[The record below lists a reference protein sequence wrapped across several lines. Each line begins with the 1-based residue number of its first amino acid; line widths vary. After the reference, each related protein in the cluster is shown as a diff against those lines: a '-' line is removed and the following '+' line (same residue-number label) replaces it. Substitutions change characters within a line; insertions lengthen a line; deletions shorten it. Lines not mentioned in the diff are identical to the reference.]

1 MEVTRPLLIMLFG
14 TQSVFPDLITHPHC
28 DSASSL
34 VHITSFAAN
43 FNTDLSMTS
52 DTLEMVVANGA
63 YLLVYLLVI
72 NKTQSFC
79 PKDTIQRV
87 ISQPLVSDWPK

>member
-1 MEVTRPLLIMLFG
+1 MLFG
-14 TQSVFPDLITHPHC
+14 THSVFPDLITQLHC
-28 DSASSL
+28 DSAPSL
-34 VHITSFAAN
+34 VHITSFVDN

-52 DTLEMVVANGA
+52 GTLEMVVANGS
-63 YLLVYLLVI
+63 YLLVYLLII

-79 PKDTIQRV
+79 PKDTMQRV